1 MCNWVILLTA
11 GINRKLQINSTSIKM
26 FKIMFSEI
34 EFYPQ
39 PAGLKVVKI
48 IQLDLTFYFWCLN
61 IYWFFLKDISEA
73 WETSELGY
81 LLAIAF

>member
-1 MCNWVILLTA
+1 MLTA

-39 PAGLKVVKI
+39 PAELKVVKI
-48 IQLDLTFYFWCLN
+48 IQLDLTFYF
-61 IYWFFLKDISEA
+61 
-73 WETSELGY
+73 
-81 LLAIAF
+81 